1 MAPAAAY
8 PFTQKKT
15 HSHRIALPTVKFQP
29 SLYQGDRIIAKILFS
44 FRINVTIVIHMM
56 ELVDVVILNKIV
68 E

>member
-44 FRINVTIVIHMM
+44 FRINV
-56 ELVDVVILNKIV
+56 ELVDVVILNEIV